1 MAQRTIA
8 PGGGDWNLTATWVE
22 GAVPTTSDHIVGDA
36 SSGQLTVN
44 VNATVQYLDL
54 SLYTNTLTINSSR
67 TLTTALAASTTTIGS
82 GMSFNF
88 LGSGSSQGRIAKGA
102 GAQTYTQNGTTE
114 IPHFATTSSGTLTLT
129 NDIHL
134 TNFRPSTSVNIDGN
148 TMFIY
153 NTINIGFGSIRG
165 TTIYRFVGT
174 GDIFVLQT
182 GNSGVPCEFII
193 DCSGGTATIASQGF
207 GFGIGQNNTNITF
220 RHLSGTI
227 VNPKFRPNFNG
238 GTAIHT
244 LDLLS
249 GTTWDLYGVQSLIST
264 NNITLTNP
272 SFFDNFIIQTT
283 NINGVV
289 ATTLAGN
296 TFNINNLQLTTQF
309 YNSVGNYILTGLD
322 LVIDTGTTVNI
333 ASSINING
341 GFDKPTTPQ
350 NPVIEVRSSSPGNQ
364 STLNVNTYNQ
374 YISRVRFTDID
385 CSGGNTLYGQA
396 LTLSNTTNITQYTL
410 PPSGGSGGT
419 QTSYTFFS

>member
-1 MAQRTIA
+1 MN
-8 PGGGDWNLTATWVE
+8 W
-22 GAVPTTSDHIVGDA
+22 
-36 SSGQLTVN
+36 
-44 VNATVQYLDL
+44 
-54 SLYTNTLTINSSR
+54 
-67 TLTTALAASTTTIGS
+67 
-82 GMSFNF
+82 
-88 LGSGSSQGRIAKGA
+88 
-102 GAQTYTQNGTTE
+102 
-114 IPHFATTSSGTLTLT
+114 
-129 NDIHL
+129 
-134 TNFRPSTSVNIDGN
+134 ID
-148 TMFIY
+148 
-153 NTINIGFGSIRG
+153 S
-165 TTIYRFVGT
+165 
-174 GDIFVLQT
+174 
-182 GNSGVPCEFII
+182 
-193 DCSGGTATIASQGF
+193 IASD
-207 GFGIGQNNTNITF
+207 IITDF
-220 RHLSGTI
+220 KNHYFFY
-227 VNPKFRPNFNG
+227 N
-238 GTAIHT
+238 
-244 LDLLS
+244 
-249 GTTWDLYGVQSLIST
+249 
-264 NNITLTNP
+264 
-272 SFFDNFIIQTT
+272 FFDNFIIQTT

-419 QTSYTFFS
+419 QTAYTFFS